1 MRAGIVFPLCLMFLS
16 AAAAA
21 QAYKWTDAQGKV
33 HFSDS
38 PPPDRKADKMTL
50 KPALPEN
57 PEAVARSRDWKT
69 QLEESR
75 LRQHQE
81 QKREAAEQNK
91 RQTAENRCQAAR
103 RDLDTYKR
111 ERPVYRL
118 NKEGQKEY
126 LEDKDRAAA
135 MQRAQDRVDA
145 NCR

>member
-1 MRAGIVFPLCLMFLS
+1 MGGRIVVALCLLTL
-16 AAAAA
+16 AAGASA

-33 HFSDS
+33 HFSDT
-38 PPPDRKADKMTL
+38 PPPDRKADKL
-50 KPALPEN
+50 SIKPAVPEN

-75 LRQHQE
+75 VRQHQE
-81 QKREAAEQNK
+81 QKREAAEQSK
-91 RQTAENRCQAAR
+91 RQAAESRCQSAR

-111 ERPVYRL
+111 ERPVFRY

-126 LEDKDRAAA
+126 LEDKDRPAA

-145 NCR
+145 YCR